1 MKRGKGNKTIWKRKA
16 KGESRDMGSQRISW
30 GGAWNEEGYKET
42 GNEMGMKRKRKKPD
56 PREAHR
62 LIVRAL
68 PRTREG
74 SAGKRYEPLLATTSQ

>member
-1 MKRGKGNKTIWKRKA
+1 
-16 KGESRDMGSQRISW
+16 MGSQRHSW

-42 GNEMGMKRKRKKPD
+42 ENEFGMKRKRKKPD

-68 PRTREG
+68 PRAREG
-74 SAGKRYEPLLATTSQ
+74 SAGKYYALVLAITLQ